1 MTLAALPRRRL
12 RAMRAA
18 GEEIL
23 DCYEALARG
32 NTNLL
37 LDFMR
42 GMGTFTAN
50 TPYPAESV
58 VDRASLVSFY
68 YHSHREGE
76 HGHFHTYFLNGPDA
90 PATPHQPY
98 AHVIAL
104 KIDDTGIPLTLFT
117 TNRWVTGE
125 TLRPARELIAMLDRF
140 EIDHAWPSWLVNR
153 WMTAMVRLFR
163 PQVEKLLVAR
173 DAALTRRARSE
184 PEPTENR
191 EVEVLS
197 EVTISIDR
205 QIAAVDRALD
215 REKA

>member
-1 MTLAALPRRRL
+1 MTFAGLPLRRL

-37 LDFMR
+37 LDFLR

-50 TPYPAESV
+50 TPYPPESV
-58 VDRASLVSFY
+58 TDRDSLASFY
-68 YHSHREGE
+68 YHAHRDGE
-76 HGHFHTYFLNGPDA
+76 HGHFHTFLLHEPDA
-90 PATPHQPY
+90 PATPHQRY
-98 AHVIAL
+98 AHVVGL
-104 KIDDTGIPLTLFT
+104 QIDDTGLPITMFT

-153 WMTAMVRLFR
+153 WLTAMVRLFR
-163 PQVEKLLVAR
+163 PQIEKLLVAR
-173 DAALTRRARSE
+173 DAALARGSTEDRELEIVSE
-184 PEPTENR
+184 LP
-191 EVEVLS
+191 
-197 EVTISIDR
+197 ISIDR
-205 QIAAVDRALD
+205 QIAAVDRALA
-215 REKA
+215 RRA